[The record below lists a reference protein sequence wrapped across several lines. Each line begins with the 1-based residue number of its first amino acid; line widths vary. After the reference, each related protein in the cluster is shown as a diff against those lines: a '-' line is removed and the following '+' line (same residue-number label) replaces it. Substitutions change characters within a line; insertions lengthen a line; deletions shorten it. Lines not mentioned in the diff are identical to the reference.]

1 MIQYSAESNSSRG
14 CCCFRCN
21 MQRIRKGQTT
31 IMSKKSKNKEES
43 AAQSKGVENYYDL
56 KTDAVERLVN
66 AKDAPEVSEKEI
78 QKYKSG
84 KFHIPSWLK
93 IVFIKFWF
101 SGAICYFFLWGLGTY
116 LKGIDLMVVVT
127 IGLGVAV
134 DLMVNHLLHSLEP
147 QKGAYDKWM
156 FVRVRKWYSIFLNVI
171 YAGVVLFCVVRT
183 YNAINTLIVGPVE
196 ADKEVAFG
204 VEPLGFGLLFMGFDM
219 LLITVK
225 NTFIKIVRD
234 AEEKV
239 SGNK

>member
-1 MIQYSAESNSSRG
+1 MA
-14 CCCFRCN
+14 
-21 MQRIRKGQTT
+21 
-31 IMSKKSKNKEES
+31 KKSKNKEETNMT
-43 AAQSKGVENYYDL
+43 AQSKGVENYYDL
-56 KTDAVERLVN
+56 KTDAVEKLVN

-78 QKYKSG
+78 RKYKSG

-116 LKGIDLMVVVT
+116 LKGLDLMVVVAV
-127 IGLGVAV
+127 GLGVSI
-134 DLMVNHLLHSLEP
+134 DLMVNHLLRNFEP
-147 QKGAYDKWM
+147 EKGAYDKWM
-156 FVRVRKWYSIFLNVI
+156 FVRVRKWWSIFLNVI

-183 YNAINTLIVGPVE
+183 YTAINTLIAGEVT
-196 ADKEVAFG
+196 ADKEVPIG

-219 LLITVK
+219 LLITIK

-234 AEEKV
+234 AEKKV